1 MTPVFANSAFVSAPE
16 RLVVRSG
23 GRHPLRFKVRYG
35 VHQHPTAGLVLID
48 TGYGPRVT
56 EGAGRS
62 LPLRIYASLLR
73 PRLIEEHQ
81 PTRVLDRLGASTA
94 DVAAIVLTHFHAD
107 HVAALHLFPKAR
119 IYAKAT
125 VHARVEARSRF
136 SNLRH
141 GVFDELLPQ
150 DLSSRIVDI
159 DKLSVKPAPN
169 GLGEGADLFA
179 DGETLA
185 VNLPGHAEG
194 HFGICFAAQP
204 VPLLYAV
211 DTQWCA
217 AALDPGKAPGLPA
230 ALVASDRRALAASSR
245 RVAAFREQGGDVLL
259 CHDPSDS
266 PYDLPEASE

>member
-1 MTPVFANSAFVSAPE
+1 LTPVFANSAFVSAPE

-73 PRLIEEHQ
+73 PKLIEELQ

-107 HVAALHLFPKAR
+107 HVAALHLFPKAN
-119 IYAKAT
+119 IYAKAA
-125 VHARVEARSRF
+125 VLARIRARSRF
-136 SNLRH
+136 ANLRH
-141 GVFDELLPQ
+141 GIFDELLPQ

-159 DKLSVKPAPN
+159 DQLPVRPAPH
-169 GLGEGADLFA
+169 GLGEGADLFG
-179 DGETLA
+179 DDETLA
-185 VNLPGHAEG
+185 VDLPGHAEG
-194 HFGICFAAQP
+194 HFGICFAAQL

-211 DTQWCA
+211 DAQWCA
-217 AALDPGKAPGLPA
+217 AALAPGKAPGLPA
-230 ALVASDRRALAASSR
+230 SLIASDRRALSASTR
-245 RVAAFREQGGDVLL
+245 RVAAFVENGGDVLL
-259 CHDPSDS
+259 CHDPSES
-266 PYDLPEASE
+266 PYDLPGAPE

>member
-16 RLVVRSG
+16 RLAVRGG

-62 LPLRIYASLLR
+62 LPLRLYARLLR
-73 PRLIEEHQ
+73 PELVEDHQ
-81 PTRVLDRLGASTA
+81 PVRVLDRLGASTA

-107 HVAALHLFPKAR
+107 HVAALHLFPKAK
-119 IYAKAT
+119 IYAKAA
-125 VHARVEARSRF
+125 VLARIRARSRF
-136 SNLRH
+136 ANLRH
-141 GVFDELLPQ
+141 GIFDELLPQ

-159 DKLSVKPAPN
+159 DQLPVRPAPH
-169 GLGEGADLFA
+169 GLGEGADLFG

-185 VNLPGHAEG
+185 VDLPGHAEG
-194 HFGICFAAQP
+194 HFGICFAAQL

-211 DTQWCA
+211 DAQWCA
-217 AALDPGKAPGLPA
+217 AALAPGKAPGLA
-230 ALVASDRRALAASSR
+230 SALVASDRRALAASTR
-245 RVAAFREQGGDVLL
+245 RVAAFVENGGDVLL

-266 PYDLPEASE
+266 SYDLPGAPE